1 MEQVLSDELIVE
13 RLKEYVDPDESEVYY
28 IFGKYESSSWLQ
40 AIIFLL
46 FGWIGASLGSAATTK
61 NYFMGLTNRRL
72 LLMHVSLTYDQ
83 EHVESFDI
91 SEIGGVKINDSSM
104 EKTIHITLRN
114 GKKYKIKA
122 RKKMHVV
129 KNQQENLEK
138 ICERLTV

>member
-13 RLKEYVDPDESEVYY
+13 RLKEYVDPDESEFYY
-28 IFGKYESSSWLQ
+28 IFGQYQPGSWLQ
-40 AIIFLL
+40 VIFLFL
-46 FGWIGASLGSAATTK
+46 FGWILAALGSAATTK
-61 NYFMGLTNRRL
+61 NYFIGLTNRRL

-83 EHVESFDI
+83 EHVESFDT
-91 SEIGGVKINDSSM
+91 SDIGGVKIEDSSM
-104 EKTIHITLRN
+104 EKTIHITICN